1 MTDITPLAGETD
13 PGISD
18 NSQSETAGSMLRSAR
33 EAAGLHVA
41 ALAVAMKVPVKKL
54 EALESDRLDLLP
66 DAVFVRAL
74 ASSVCRNLKIDS
86 APVLAR
92 LPLHDVPRLGDAQ
105 RSINT
110 PFHRS
115 GEGRVWA
122 VPSSFKQPA
131 LVLAVFF
138 VLAAL
143 ALWVLPEWHVQ
154 PMPQTEATSE
164 DVAPAPGSIPSEP
177 FVVPAA
183 DLVSGSPIA
192 ASAVPVAPA
201 PVASDPVAAPLIPLV
216 DSVVPDV
223 APKVAGGS
231 VLAIT
236 ARESSWVEVMD
247 ARGQVLVRRNLSAGE
262 AVGPVGQLPLS
273 VVVGRADMTDVLV
286 RGKSMDLAGIARDN
300 VARFEVK

>member
-1 MTDITPLAGETD
+1 MTDINPATD
-13 PGISD
+13 ISNPGVPD
-18 NSQSETAGSMLRSAR
+18 PRKTETAGSMLRSAR

-92 LPLHDVPRLGDAQ
+92 LPQQDAPRLGDAQ

-110 PFHRS
+110 PFHRV
-115 GEGRVWA
+115 GEGRVW
-122 VPSSFKQPA
+122 VLPSSFKQPA
-131 LVLAVFF
+131 LVVTIVL
-138 VLAAL
+138 VLAAV
-143 ALWVLPEWHVQ
+143 ALWTLPEWHIQSAQQVE
-154 PMPQTEATSE
+154 QTVD
-164 DVAPAPGSIPSEP
+164 DVLPAQGSTTVEP

-183 DLVSGSPIA
+183 DVAPGNGTAMP
-192 ASAVPVAPA
+192 APA
-201 PVASDPVAAPLIPLV
+201 PAVVSSQAAVAPLP
-216 DSVVPDV
+216 SVESSIVPDP
-223 APKVAGGS
+223 APKPAGGT
-231 VLAIT
+231 VLALS
-236 ARESSWVEVMD
+236 ARGSSWVEVTD
-247 ARGQVLVRRNLSAGE
+247 AKGQVLVRRNLAEGE
-262 AVGPVGQLPLS
+262 SVLPVGQLPLS

-286 RGKSMDLAGIARDN
+286 RGKSLDLTGVARDN